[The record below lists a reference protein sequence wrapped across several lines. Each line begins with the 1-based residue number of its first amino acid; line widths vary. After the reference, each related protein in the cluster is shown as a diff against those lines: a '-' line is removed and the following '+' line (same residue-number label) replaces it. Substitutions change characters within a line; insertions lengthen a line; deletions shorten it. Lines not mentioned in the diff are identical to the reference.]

1 MECANS
7 RPAAEYQQS
16 RFLTDNSGGSDAR
29 NRGEHLVMPRRRQNL
44 EHQVATA
51 ELYAR
56 VAGGFVAI
64 TPAVLPGSSARFFRG
79 RAPQAPGVA
88 AV

>member
-7 RPAAEYQQS
+7 RPAMEYERS

-44 EHQVATA
+44 EADWGERWHPNRRYLTTISPISI
-51 ELYAR
+51 R
-56 VAGGFVAI
+56 
-64 TPAVLPGSSARFFRG
+64 
-79 RAPQAPGVA
+79 
-88 AV
+88 